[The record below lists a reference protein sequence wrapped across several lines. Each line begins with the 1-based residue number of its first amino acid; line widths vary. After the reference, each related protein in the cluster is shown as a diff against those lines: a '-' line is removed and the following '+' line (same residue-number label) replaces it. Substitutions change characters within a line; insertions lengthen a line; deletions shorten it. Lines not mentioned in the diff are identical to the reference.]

1 MCIRDSPGSGFHW
14 YSKKPGDAE
23 VCGAKIEDPVPNK
36 KAENPIKK
44 LFLIADNNFFLNI
57 T

>member
-1 MCIRDSPGSGFHW
+1 MCIRDR
-14 YSKKPGDAE
+14 KKPGDAE